1 MSGQNIFSSLK
12 IKNMNSFNFKIPYP
26 SYFKLNIF
34 PLLKVMTIVL
44 FYSIESISQ
53 QTNPGIFYAV
63 TKPNVKDTSYL
74 FGTYHLIKDSYL
86 SELPYV
92 KKALANA
99 KGVVVETILDPAD
112 MQRVQVM
119 GMMQNKLISDFL
131 TKPLTDSLNA
141 ELTSTLG
148 VDLTVFNQLKPINV
162 VLTLSVVHL
171 MNNNAVLQQFKG
183 QALDAYFAEFGK
195 TNAKNVTSL
204 ESIDE
209 QMDIIFNQMSEQEQA
224 EQLIYF
230 LRNKAFMI
238 EMGDELLKSWFANDL
253 DKVYAVYEKLSDASG
268 QPDFLLKT
276 RNDKWMK
283 VLPKLI
289 EKETQFVAVGALHLG
304 GPNGLIAQLK
314 QQGYHVTPIKL

>member
-1 MSGQNIFSSLK
+1 MNFFNINNRFPFDVFKPYISS
-12 IKNMNSFNFKIPYP
+12 I
-26 SYFKLNIF
+26 
-34 PLLKVMTIVL
+34 LKVVTIVL
-44 FYSIESISQ
+44 LCSLESISQ

-63 TKPNVKDTSYL
+63 TKQNVKDTSYL
-74 FGTYHLIKDSYL
+74 FGTYHLVKDSYL
-86 SELPYV
+86 SELSFV
-92 KKALANA
+92 KKALTNS
-99 KGVVVETILDPAD
+99 KGIVVETILDPAD

-119 GMMQNKLISDFL
+119 GMMQNKLITDFL
-131 TKPLTDSLNA
+131 TKPLADSLNA

-204 ESIDE
+204 ETIDE

-224 EQLIYF
+224 DQLIYF

-253 DKVYAVYEKLSDASG
+253 DKIYAVFEKLSDASG
-268 QPDFLLKT
+268 QSDFLLKT

-289 EKETQFVAVGALHLG
+289 QKESQFVAVGALHLG
-304 GPNGLIAQLK
+304 GPDGLIAQLQ
-314 QQGYHVTPIKL
+314 QQGYKVTPIKL

>member
-1 MSGQNIFSSLK
+1 
-12 IKNMNSFNFKIPYP
+12 
-26 SYFKLNIF
+26 
-34 PLLKVMTIVL
+34 MTIVL

-86 SELPYV
+86 SELPHV
-92 KKALANA
+92 KKALANT

-112 MQRVQVM
+112 MQRVLVM
-119 GMMQNKLISDFL
+119 GMMQNKLITDFL
-131 TKPLTDSLNA
+131 TKPLADSLNA

-148 VDLTVFNQLKPINV
+148 VDLTVFNELKPINV

-195 TNAKNVTSL
+195 TNTKNVTSL

-224 EQLIYF
+224 DQLIYF

-253 DKVYAVYEKLSDASG
+253 DKVYAVYEKLSDTSG

-276 RNDKWMK
+276 RNDNWMK

-289 EKETQFVAVGALHLG
+289 DKESQFVAVGALHLG